1 MNSTSTRLTKSIPQ
15 IMAAWEERALVE
27 VKSAHHQE
35 SLALRNSLP
44 EYLTQMADA
53 LSKKIDRTQARNRL
67 DREESTRI
75 GKKHGSERAAS
86 FNYTMDQMILEY
98 HILRQ
103 VLFDIMEEEKDLTST
118 EREVM
123 ICSIEQAVNDA
134 ATQFSDSL
142 KDYQDH
148 LSHTLVHDL
157 RNPLT
162 VAKASSE
169 LILRNKDTSEY
180 CADKTKKVITNLN
193 RIDMMITELL
203 DASRKEAW
211 ENISLDFHDC
221 DLDLILKEIIEESAM
236 AHGDRFKYESNGM
249 CIGEWNENSLRRLIE
264 NLTTNAVKYGLENTP
279 ITFKLSSDHN
289 SAIFAIHNEGT
300 PIPTEEQSLLFDK
313 FRRSESAKRKE
324 GWGLGLNVVK
334 GMVESHSGSI
344 EISSGPDIGTTFII
358 TLPTTSIKKTDEVHM
373 EEEAGY
379 MPKISMDKSD
389 KNESRLN

>member
-1 MNSTSTRLTKSIPQ
+1 MTPTSTRLKKNIPN
-15 IMAAWEERALVE
+15 IMAIWEKRALME
-27 VKSAHHQE
+27 VKAAHHQG

-44 EYLTQMADA
+44 EYLGQLADD
-53 LSKKIDRTQARNRL
+53 LSKTIDRTQARNRL
-67 DREESTRI
+67 DKKESTRI

-86 FNYTMDQMILEY
+86 KNYTMDQMILEY

-134 ATQFSDSL
+134 ATQFSESL

-148 LSHTLVHDL
+148 LAHSLVHDL

-162 VAKASSE
+162 VARASSE
-169 LILRNKDTSEY
+169 LILRHKDTSEY
-180 CADKTKKVITNLN
+180 CTTKTKMVLSNLK

-203 DASRKEAW
+203 DASRKKAW
-211 ENISLDFHDC
+211 DTLSLDFQDC
-221 DLDLILKEIIEESAM
+221 DLDLILKEIIEGSVL

-249 CIGEWNENSLRRLIE
+249 CIGQWNENSLRRIIE

-279 ITFKLSSDHN
+279 ITFKLSSDRN
-289 SAIFAIHNEGT
+289 SAIFTIHNEGS
-300 PIPTEEQSLLFDK
+300 PIPDEEQSILFDK

-324 GWGLGLNVVK
+324 GWGLGLTVAK

-344 EISSGPDIGTTFII
+344 EVSSGPDMGTTFIV
-358 TLPTTSIKKTDEVHM
+358 TLPITSKHKEDEVT
-373 EEEAGY
+373 GF
-379 MPKISMDKSD
+379 MPKVPMDKS
-389 KNESRLN
+389 NTSENHTP